1 MSQQP
6 RPSQRRRTSRETSAM
21 IALCGMM
28 TALSVVL
35 MLAGG
40 VMLIATYAA
49 PLLASA
55 LLLPPMLEY
64 GRKAGWTCWLA
75 TGLLAL
81 ILGLD
86 KEAAFFYLFIGWW
99 PLVKWQLEKRVPGK
113 GVRLAVKLAVFLAA
127 VCLMYAFLGFVLH
140 LDAIVGEFAEMGR
153 WMTAAFFVMMT
164 LCLLLYDRLLMPLV
178 LLYARRLRPRLKF
191 LRK

>member
-1 MSQQP
+1 MFPNSQP
-6 RPSQRRRTSRETSAM
+6 TRRRSSREMSAM
-21 IALCGMM
+21 IALCGLM

-40 VMLIATYAA
+40 VMFIATYAA
-49 PLLASA
+49 PLLAST

-64 GRKAGWTCWLA
+64 GRRAGWTCWLA

-99 PLVKWQLEKRVPGK
+99 PLVKWQLEKRVPK
-113 GVRLAVKLAVFLAA
+113 KTPRLLLKLAIFLAA
-127 VCLMYAFLGFVLH
+127 ILAMYAFIGYVLH
-140 LDAIVGEFAEMGR
+140 LDAITAEFGEMGR
-153 WMTAAFFVMMT
+153 VMTALFFAAMA

-178 LLYARRLRPRLKF
+178 ALYAQKLRPKLKF
-191 LRK
+191 LRS

>member
-1 MSQQP
+1 MSP
-6 RPSQRRRTSRETSAM
+6 NSPPTRRRSSREMSAM
-21 IALCGMM
+21 IALCGLM

-40 VMLIATYAA
+40 VMFIATYAA

-64 GRKAGWTCWLA
+64 GRRAGWTCWLA
-75 TGLLAL
+75 AGLLAL

-99 PLVKWQLEKRVPGK
+99 PLVKWQLEKRVPQK
-113 GVRLAVKLAVFLAA
+113 TPRLLLKLAIFLAA
-127 VCLMYAFLGFVLH
+127 ILAMYAFIGYVLH
-140 LDAIVGEFAEMGR
+140 LDAITAEFGEMGR
-153 WMTAAFFVMMT
+153 VMTALFFAAMA

-178 LLYARRLRPRLKF
+178 ALYAQKLRPKLKF
-191 LRK
+191 LRN